1 MRPLL
6 LSLLASK
13 LQPGGALHVATD
25 VDGYAEHT
33 VRVMSTWTPEKWPQ
47 TVRPSLSPMPSRAAA
62 AEGQELG
69 LRQQLEERGV
79 HRGEHLQGEEFT
91 DGMDGPRQQQ
101 QGAGSKGDSTRLVS
115 EASGCWIGGETA
127 ERPSWRPFTKYEEK
141 AREAGRHV
149 RDFAY
154 RLELPVAPHPPP
166 P

>member
-13 LQPGGALHVATD
+13 LQPGGTLHVATD
-25 VDGYAEHT
+25 VEGYAEHT
-33 VRVMSTWTPEKWPQ
+33 VRVVSTWTPEKWPQ
-47 TVRPSLSPMPSRAAA
+47 TSRPSPSPMPSRRAAA
-62 AEGQELG
+62 KD
-69 LRQQLEERGV
+69 QQLGFQQLRGV
-79 HRGEHLQGEEFT
+79 HREEQLQGEEFP
-91 DGMDGPRQQQ
+91 DGMRGGPQRQQQ
-101 QGAGSKGDSTRLVS
+101 GGNNGDSTRLVS
-115 EASGCWIGGETA
+115 EVSGCWLGGETA

-141 AREAGRHV
+141 AREAGRRV